1 MTGPVRPERG
11 AVLELRSLLGKV
23 QSLADSGSRAR
34 YDSDEEYRWVI
45 HRLWIAIGN
54 EAEVLEHRLA
64 GDTSMW
70 RQLHLL
76 RNAIAHRR
84 LPDIDEDLIW
94 RTTTMR
100 PASLLERLEHIPL

>member
-1 MTGPVRPERG
+1 
-11 AVLELRSLLGKV
+11 VLELRYLLGKV
-23 QSLADSGSRAR
+23 QSLVDSGSRAR

-54 EAEVLEHRLA
+54 EAEVLEHRVA
-64 GDTSMW
+64 GDPSVW

-84 LPDIDEDLIW
+84 LPDIDENLVW
-94 RTTTMR
+94 RTTILR
-100 PASLLERLEHIPL
+100 PATLLERLRHIPL

>member
-1 MTGPVRPERG
+1 MHPERG
-11 AVLELRSLLGKV
+11 AVLELRSLLSKV
-23 QSLADSGSRAR
+23 QALVEAGSRDR
-34 YDSDEEYRWVI
+34 YDSDESYRWVI

-64 GDTSMW
+64 GDTLVW

-84 LPDIDEDLIW
+84 LPDIDENLVW
-94 RTTTMR
+94 RTTIMR
-100 PASLLERLEHIPL
+100 PAPLLEHLSHIPL